1 VTEEERNNFS
11 MTQVKNENICFWWI
25 KRREEQGWI
34 TNDDHDGMITLN
46 IEYNIF
52 TRLENNQINLL
63 YVKLEVKFWTD
74 WMKNWT
80 NNVWNIFQFS
90 IESTWFLITSLYFNV
105 VSLGKE
111 YIFHLTVCIFF
122 RK

>member
-11 MTQVKNENICFWWI
+11 MVQVKNEDICFRWI

-34 TNDDHDGMITLN
+34 TNDGHDGMITLN

-52 TRLENNQINLL
+52 IRLENNQINFL
-63 YVKLEVKFWTD
+63 YVNLKVKIWKD

-90 IESTWFLITSLYFNV
+90 TDSTWFLIPNSYFNV
-105 VSLGKE
+105 VSLEKE
-111 YIFHLTVCIFF
+111 
-122 RK
+122 